1 MESPPSLSQS
11 ISRVFRVLAR
21 EGDAVLTPLGLRFA
35 QIPVFVLLSPGTP
48 MTQKTLAEAAG
59 IEQPSMAQ
67 LLARM
72 ERDGLIEHAPHPTD
86 ARSRTITL
94 ADPGDPRISQGNR
107 RLAELQQRATVG
119 LTDQQV
125 QVLTQLLDQV
135 RRNLERG
142 APDPEHR

>member
-11 ISRVFRVLAR
+11 INRVFRALTR
-21 EGDAVLTPLGLRFA
+21 EGDAVLKPLGLRFA
-35 QIPVFVLLSPGTP
+35 QIPVFVLLGRGTP
-48 MTQKTLAEAAG
+48 MTQKALAEAAG

-72 ERDGLIEHAPHPTD
+72 DRDGLIQYAAHPTD

-94 ADPGDPRISQGNR
+94 ANPGDPRISQGNR
-107 RLAELQQRATVG
+107 QLAELQQRAIAG

-135 RRNLERG
+135 RRNLEQA
-142 APDPEHR
+142 APDPGHP